1 MNLSRTLSILLISFW
16 FAASLIGGALGIFN
30 EPGKPPVMLAG
41 FIVVPI
47 AGFIVAYFISSSFRS
62 FSQSIDLKLLVVLHL
77 WRFVGLGFIIGWLAG
92 VLPAGFSLP
101 EGLGDTVAAAGAL
114 VLFTVLRKGKAP
126 KGWLLAWNIFG
137 LIDLISAITVGILY
151 SNSSIGILNKETV
164 NTSFMVSFP
173 VNIIPT
179 FFVPFFIL
187 LHLLTFKKIREL
199 K

>member
-47 AGFIVAYFISSSFRS
+47 AGFIVAYFISSSFCS

-77 WRFVGLGFIIGWLAG
+77 WRFVGLGFIIGWLVG

-101 EGLGDTVAAAGAL
+101 EGLGDIIAVAGAL
-114 VLFTVLRKGKAP
+114 VLFTVFRKGKAP
-126 KGWLLAWNIFG
+126 KG
-137 LIDLISAITVGILY
+137 
-151 SNSSIGILNKETV
+151 
-164 NTSFMVSFP
+164 
-173 VNIIPT
+173 
-179 FFVPFFIL
+179 
-187 LHLLTFKKIREL
+187 
-199 K
+199 

>member
-101 EGLGDTVAAAGAL
+101 EGLGDIVAAAGAL
-114 VLFTVLRKGKAP
+114 VLFTVLHKGKAS

-151 SNSSIGILNKETV
+151 SNSSIGILNKGTV